1 MSLGRNHDDLRPAAL
16 LAVTMLVAGIRTLGG
31 NVETFDV
38 DDPRPLA
45 ADEVLI
51 DVLGAGVGNWDNI
64 IRYGVGTLAR
74 GRHWHSA
81 SGGRGHQSRRQQP
94 GRIRCGR

>member
-64 IRYGVGTLAR
+64 IRYGG
-74 GRHWHSA
+74 
-81 SGGRGHQSRRQQP
+81 
-94 GRIRCGR
+94 